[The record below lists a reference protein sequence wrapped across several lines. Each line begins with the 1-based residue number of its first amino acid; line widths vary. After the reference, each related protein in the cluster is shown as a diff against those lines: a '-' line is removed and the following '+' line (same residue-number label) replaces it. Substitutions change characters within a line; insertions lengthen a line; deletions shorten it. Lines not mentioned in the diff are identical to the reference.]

1 MNKAIFLDRDGVI
14 NKDLS
19 YVYKKE
25 DLFLL
30 DNVIEGLKELKA
42 QGYFLIV
49 ISNQSGVARGFF
61 KEEDVRSFHEEIQHR
76 LIENNCS
83 VDAFYYCPHYVKG
96 VVEKYSIECNCRKP
110 KTGLVEKA
118 QKDFDLDLG
127 ECVVV
132 GDKVSDMELAKNIGC
147 MGIQIQG
154 NYPLS
159 TDYPVK
165 KDLLEVS
172 EYVKEITTF
181 RIKS

>member
-1 MNKAIFLDRDGVI
+1 MKRYNI
-14 NKDLS
+14 
-19 YVYKKE
+19 
-25 DLFLL
+25 
-30 DNVIEGLKELKA
+30 
-42 QGYFLIV
+42 
-49 ISNQSGVARGFF
+49 
-61 KEEDVRSFHEEIQHR
+61 
-76 LIENNCS
+76 
-83 VDAFYYCPHYVKG
+83 
-96 VVEKYSIECNCRKP
+96 
-110 KTGLVEKA
+110 EKA